1 MQKNSGEN
9 SAPGILIVDD
19 DPQIIKLLRRFL
31 ESKGHAVQSAE
42 NGRRALELV
51 DLISPRLILLDI
63 AMPEMSG
70 PETLKELRARGRQTP
85 VLMISGA
92 QDETVA
98 LECIKLGAY
107 DFITKP
113 LDMEYLDLSVWA
125 KIQLANPE

>member
-70 PETLKELRARGRQTP
+70 PETLRELRARGRQTP

-92 QDETVA
+92 QDEAVA
-98 LECIKLGAY
+98 LECMKLGAY

-113 LDMEYLDLSVWA
+113 LDMDYLDLSVWA